1 MPQPSILI
9 VDDDPA
15 SIQVLGRMLA
25 EQGQLRFALS
35 GAEGLRLAQEA
46 PPDLLL
52 LDADMPGIDGFEVC
66 TRLKSDPVLADVP
79 VIFVTSHSDTQT
91 ELAGLAAGAVDCIS
105 KPPQA
110 PLVVA
115 RVRTQLRLKA
125 LTDELRRAALTDA
138 LTGVANRR
146 RFDELLHREWQRAQR
161 NTEPL
166 SLAMIDID
174 HFKAYNDRLGH
185 PAGDQCLRRVA
196 EALRS
201 VARRPADAL
210 ARYGGEE
217 FVLLL
222 PQTDPPGARH
232 LGEAL
237 VQAVAAQH
245 LPHPGVPSPGAA
257 RAAGLGGEVSVSVGV
272 VTVLVPSPG
281 RGARVGIGAGA
292 GAGAGSGSLGGWAGV
307 TPADIVGAADQA
319 LYEAKHQGRARCCSV
334 TLTQTA
340 DRVGDRTGD
349 WSAEPMVERPAER
362 AAERAAARAGDA

>member
-1 MPQPSILI
+1 MTQPSILI

-35 GAEGLRLAQEA
+35 GAEGLRMAQEA

-52 LDADMPGIDGFEVC
+52 LDADMPGLDGFEVC

-79 VIFVTSHSDTQT
+79 VIFVTAHSDTQT
-91 ELAGLAAGAVDCIS
+91 ELAGLAAGAVDCIN

-174 HFKAYNDRLGH
+174 HFKAYNDHFGH
-185 PAGDQCLRRVA
+185 PAGDHCLRRVA

-201 VARRPADAL
+201 VARRPADVL

-217 FVLLL
+217 FVLLA
-222 PQTDPPGARH
+222 PQTDPAGAQH

-237 VQAVAAQH
+237 VQAVAALH
-245 LPHPGVPSPGAA
+245 LPHPGAPMTTPHVPGH
-257 RAAGLGGEVSVSVGV
+257 GGEVSVSVGV
-272 VTVLVPSPG
+272 VTVRVPAPG
-281 RGARVGIGAGA
+281 RGTRGHLGAPGS
-292 GAGAGSGSLGGWAGV
+292 AGSAGSTGSLGGWASV
-307 TPADIVGAADQA
+307 TPTDIVEAADHA
-319 LYEAKHQGRARCCSV
+319 LYDAKRQGRARCCSV
-334 TLTQTA
+334 TLTQTS
-340 DRVGDRTGD
+340 GDRLSPRAQALTG
-349 WSAEPMVERPAER
+349 ERVDTPAS
-362 AAERAAARAGDA
+362 DA

>member
-52 LDADMPGIDGFEVC
+52 LDADMPGLDGFEVC

-161 NTEPL
+161 STEPL

-185 PAGDQCLRRVA
+185 PAGDHCLRRIA

-217 FVLLL
+217 FALLL
-222 PQTDPPGARH
+222 PQTDTAGARH

-237 VQAVAAQH
+237 VQAVAEQH
-245 LPHPGVPSPGAA
+245 LPHPGTPNPAVPQ
-257 RAAGLGGEVSVSVGV
+257 AAGQAAGQAPGQGGEVSVSVGV
-272 VTVLVPSPG
+272 ATVRVSSPG
-281 RGARVGIGAGA
+281 RAAPGLPSA
-292 GAGAGSGSLGGWAGV
+292 GSLGGWAGV

-319 LYEAKHQGRARCCSV
+319 LYETKRQGRARCCSV
-334 TLTQTA
+334 LLTQTA
-340 DRVGDRTGD
+340 AERVADR
-349 WSAEPMVERPAER
+349 SAERAGERTLERPAER
-362 AAERAAARAGDA
+362 SAARAGDA